1 MINMNLVGRCG
12 FYCGACHIYRAYKDS
27 EKLQKI
33 IAEKE
38 NRKSEEIRCEGCQ
51 RVLINGWEKEEWG
64 KSCKRVQCL
73 DMKGFN
79 FCNECNE
86 YLDCEKF
93 HEIADYCLKYGANL
107 KENLNKIQSGKIM
120 EWLKEEDKKWRCRTC
135 GNSIPIITDVTLSC
149 HWCGAALSQ

>member
-51 RVLINGWEKEEWG
+51 TVLINGWEKEEWG
-64 KSCKRVQCL
+64 KNCKRV
-73 DMKGFN
+73 
-79 FCNECNE
+79 
-86 YLDCEKF
+86 
-93 HEIADYCLKYGANL
+93 
-107 KENLNKIQSGKIM
+107 
-120 EWLKEEDKKWRCRTC
+120 
-135 GNSIPIITDVTLSC
+135 
-149 HWCGAALSQ
+149 